1 MASDFTD
8 YLSDVEKAFKT
19 EREAIDELRVKEP
32 QYRANLLNAE
42 RIMNEVDG
50 LGMTEQQ
57 IEENVESMMENN
69 PFRLSLK
76 RAQIRRDEV
85 ISNG

>member
-42 RIMNEVDG
+42 RIMNEIDG
-50 LGMTEQQ
+50 NALTEQEM
-57 IEENVESMMENN
+57 EENVESMMENN
-69 PFRLSLK
+69 PYRLSLK
-76 RAQIRRDEV
+76 RAQIKRDEV
-85 ISNG
+85 VSNG

>member
-1 MASDFTD
+1 MALDFTD

-19 EREAIDELRVKEP
+19 EREAIDELRAKEP

-69 PFRLSLK
+69 PYRLSLE
-76 RAQIRRDEV
+76 RAQTKRDEV

>member
-1 MASDFTD
+1 VASDFTD

-42 RIMNEVDG
+42 RIMNEIDG
-50 LGMTEQQ
+50 EGLTEQE

-76 RAQIRRDEV
+76 RAQIKRDEV